1 MYYMADVK
9 KEEIQMQ
16 VAQRLVRKQFLVS
29 PDQIKKLE
37 LLAKKEQT
45 SAAEMVR
52 RAIDA
57 YNPNFPKDTDESELL
72 ELVSSRVKE
81 AIAETQR
88 TRNSLTKTFK
98 NLGIK

>member
-1 MYYMADVK
+1 
-9 KEEIQMQ
+9 MQ
-16 VAQRLVRKQFLVS
+16 VAERLVRKQFLIS

-52 RAIDA
+52 KAIDA
-57 YNPNFPKDTDESELL
+57 YNPDLAQEMDESELL

-81 AIAETQR
+81 AIADTQTAR
-88 TRNSLTKTFK
+88 RSLTKTFK